1 MALGKNLNNILGDYF
16 GESGI
21 GNINLSDGQRNFKQ
35 ISVQQGSTSR
45 DSNSEIRFIPVDK
58 IVLNPYQTRTQ
69 FDFEKIQSLANSIK
83 TTGLLNPIIVVQKD
97 DHYVL
102 IAGERRLRA
111 VKLLNQTE
119 ILAFVKPDQSLSE
132 EEKVLI
138 TATEN
143 LQRED
148 LSPIE
153 LAYTY
158 RSLMQVLNID
168 EKELAERLG
177 TTAQYV
183 KNYLRLL
190 TLCRAVQKALLEKK
204 IGEGHARYLVGLG
217 EEQQEMALKVILE
230 KDMSVREIIE
240 LVKKINSKTTTAEIQ
255 NATSNYIP
263 NLEPKIIQNINSIA
277 QDLPN
282 SKIKYSGNENKGK
295 VVISWSRKS

>member
-16 GESGI
+16 GDSGI
-21 GNINLSDGQRNFKQ
+21 ENLDLSDSQKPFRQ
-35 ISVQQGSTSR
+35 ISVQQGSVSV

-83 TTGLLNPIIVVQKD
+83 ATGLLSPIIVVQKD

-158 RSLMQVLNID
+158 KSLMQVLNID
-168 EKELAERLG
+168 EKGLAERLG

-190 TLCRAVQKALLEKK
+190 SLCRAVQKALLEKK
-204 IGEGHARYLVGLG
+204 IGEGHARHLVGLT
-217 EEQQEMALKVILE
+217 EEQQEMVLKAILE

-240 LVKKINSKTTTAEIQ
+240 FVKKINSNTPTAEIQ
-255 NATSNYIP
+255 NTPQNHIP
-263 NLEPKIIQNINSIA
+263 SLEPKIIQNINSIA
-277 QDLPN
+277 QNLPN
-282 SKIKYSGNENKGK
+282 SKIKYFGNENKGK
-295 VVISWSRKS
+295 VVISWSRK